1 MRRGVAPS
9 SKSSFAFLRL
19 RDCLT
24 RHESLQKRACPP
36 DLRRFRKSKKGQNH
50 GEHADRKAKNEEIGL
65 RDLAP
70 LWLKLPFLSRC
81 WAMR

>member
-36 DLRRFRKSKKGQNH
+36 DLRRFRKSKKDKTTGSTRTERQRMKKSVFVTWRLC
-50 GEHADRKAKNEEIGL
+50 G
-65 RDLAP
+65 
-70 LWLKLPFLSRC
+70 
-81 WAMR
+81 

>member
-36 DLRRFRKSKKGQNH
+36 DLRRFRKSKKDKTTGSTQ
-50 GEHADRKAKNEEIGL
+50 AKNEEIGL

-70 LWLKLPFLSRC
+70 LWLKLPFLTRC

>member
-9 SKSSFAFLRL
+9 SKSSFAFLHL

-36 DLRRFRKSKKGQNH
+36 DLRRFRKSKKDKTTVSTRTERQRMKKSVFVTWRLCG
-50 GEHADRKAKNEEIGL
+50 
-65 RDLAP
+65 
-70 LWLKLPFLSRC
+70 
-81 WAMR
+81 